1 MPSFPSPN
9 PPKNRYHMLAKH
21 SPACLTHLGHSF
33 VSESY
38 KASSGKALERTNT
51 SSPSQSDLGTEETI
65 TAENKDKPLVFPL
78 LG

>member
-38 KASSGKALERTNT
+38 KDSSGMALKEQHLPPPPNLTWELKKA
-51 SSPSQSDLGTEETI
+51 I
-65 TAENKDKPLVFPL
+65 TCRKQE
-78 LG
+78 

>member
-1 MPSFPSPN
+1 
-9 PPKNRYHMLAKH
+9 MLRSGFTGA
-21 SPACLTHLGHSF
+21 SEIRPYTEGHSF

-51 SSPSQSDLGTEETI
+51 SSPSQSDLGTEEAI